1 MYKGKKILA
10 VVPARGGSKGVP
22 LKNIKKL
29 CNKPLVGYTGDLI
42 NELNFIDRAI
52 VSTDSEKIGTIASNY
67 GIDFLFKRPVNISG
81 DYIGDFEVLDH
92 ALREIERID
101 CKEYDVVIM
110 LQPTCPFRKPEHVKG
125 PLKRLLEK
133 SLDSVWTVSE
143 SDTKNHPLKQLVIN
157 KDNNLLNYYDKGGS
171 KIIARQQLDLLYQR
185 NGAAYCITRDCLL
198 NQKSIKGKK
207 TGAFIVEDFLVN
219 IDTPTD
225 FSLAEYYIK
234 KNIL

>member
-133 SLDSVWTVSE
+133 SLDSV
-143 SDTKNHPLKQLVIN
+143 
-157 KDNNLLNYYDKGGS
+157 
-171 KIIARQQLDLLYQR
+171 
-185 NGAAYCITRDCLL
+185 
-198 NQKSIKGKK
+198 
-207 TGAFIVEDFLVN
+207 
-219 IDTPTD
+219 
-225 FSLAEYYIK
+225 
-234 KNIL
+234 